1 MHEKKIMSYHMC
13 SAVYYNECSVQ
24 AEEKVKEKPENYSV
38 VTNMRM
44 QVKDNGI
51 FYLDG
56 YEKLMK
62 FYDYELKESIPVCD
76 KPNCKHRSFKCNAYI
91 ENGLI
96 PLSEITEENYIS
108 FSRQV
113 RNFLYM

>member
-1 MHEKKIMSYHMC
+1 MGEKREGDCMKRKLCLIICVALCITMSAAC
-13 SAVYYNECSVQ
+13 KR
-24 AEEKVKEKPENYSV
+24 EEKVKEKPGKNYSV

-62 FYDYELKESIPVCD
+62 FYDYELKESIPGCD
-76 KPNCKHRSFKCNAYI
+76 KPK
-91 ENGLI
+91 L
-96 PLSEITEENYIS
+96 
-108 FSRQV
+108 
-113 RNFLYM
+113 